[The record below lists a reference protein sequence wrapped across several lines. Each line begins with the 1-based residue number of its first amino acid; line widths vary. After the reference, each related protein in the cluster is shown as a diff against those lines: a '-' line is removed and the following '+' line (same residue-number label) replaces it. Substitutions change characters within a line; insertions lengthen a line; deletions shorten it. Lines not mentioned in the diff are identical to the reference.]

1 VIENPQLGRKN
12 DQEITIADLTGLA
25 IQDIQI
31 AKAVLEVET
40 K

>member
-1 VIENPQLGRKN
+1 VNENPQFGRKN